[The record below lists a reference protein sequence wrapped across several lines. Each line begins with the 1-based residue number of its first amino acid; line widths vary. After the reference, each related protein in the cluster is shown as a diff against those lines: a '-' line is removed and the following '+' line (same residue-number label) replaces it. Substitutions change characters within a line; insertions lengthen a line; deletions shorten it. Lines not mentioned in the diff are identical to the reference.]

1 MSKRPETDPT
11 QAQPAG
17 QKARWESPNLRR
29 AGDLGNILMQSGGK
43 TVLSE
48 ADTGVEMYKPK
59 GQN

>member
-1 MSKRPETDPT
+1 MSKRPETDAT

-29 AGDLGNILMQSGGK
+29 AGDLGNILMQGGK
-43 TVLSE
+43 SVISE
-48 ADTGVEMYKPK
+48 SDSGVEMYKPK